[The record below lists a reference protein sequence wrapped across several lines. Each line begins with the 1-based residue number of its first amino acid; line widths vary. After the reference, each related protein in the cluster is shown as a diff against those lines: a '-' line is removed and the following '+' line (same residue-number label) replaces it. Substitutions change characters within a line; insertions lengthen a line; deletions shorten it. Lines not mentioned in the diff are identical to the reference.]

1 MNEERKHLFGSTE
14 KSDFIVNMTEPQYQK
29 MGFGYLAL
37 VAIVMFVM
45 SIPYYVAKGGLT
57 IFNNGL
63 IKYVQT
69 SVANAACSSYISY
82 LQIALFALGFVG
94 FLILIISA
102 TKEYF
107 KGSQNK
113 AFLLV
118 VLFLLFVATSTIMA
132 YELKA
137 AFLGRDYR
145 YHGMLTFFSYVGM
158 FAAASQIN
166 SRERRRTFLDIFMVI
181 ATVNAVYG
189 LLQIVPSLV
198 ESVPN
203 FFYEMFVATGD
214 SNISFERFIA
224 DGLVHTPH
232 ALAAL
237 MTMAVAI
244 GGAGFIHEKST
255 ARRLIYL
262 ICTLIFTAAA
272 VATAT
277 LSGVVGVAT
286 VLFILFV
293 ISIAK
298 GKKLGKSSIPQSVL
312 LILLCGAVYAIM
324 FALDRASFYDGNIIF
339 TDATARIGASYPDTV
354 NTGNATRGIS
364 VYPKMW
370 KEGLAILKDCWVFGS
385 GPDCIGT
392 DFYGTSELYN
402 ANLGFTIDRSY
413 NEYLDLALA
422 CGIPCL
428 MAYLSIGIVT
438 IKKGFRMVGSFFKNE
453 DSWTSVGL
461 LAAVVGYA
469 VQANFNISIIT
480 VTPIFFIFAGLLW
493 NRPHTPVNEKK
504 NPSRKVIKD

>member
-14 KSDFIVNMTEPQYQK
+14 KSDFIVNMTEGQYQK
-29 MGFGYLAL
+29 MGLIYLSL
-37 VAIVMFVM
+37 VAAVMFVM
-45 SIPYYVAKGGLT
+45 SIPYYLAKGGLT

-63 IKYVQT
+63 LKYVDT
-69 SVANAACSSYISY
+69 SVANATCSSYISY

-107 KGSQNK
+107 KGSENK

-118 VLFLLFVATSTIMA
+118 VLFMLFVATSTVMA

-145 YHGMLTFFSYVGM
+145 YHGMLTFFSYVGL

-166 SRERRRTFLDIFMVI
+166 SRDRRKTFLDIFMVI

-189 LLQIVPSLV
+189 LLQIVPALV
-198 ESVPN
+198 EDVPN
-203 FFYEMFVATGD
+203 FFYDMFIATGD
-214 SNISFERFIA
+214 SSISYERFAA

-237 MTMAVAI
+237 MTMAVGI
-244 GGAGFIHEKST
+244 GGAGFIFERSQT
-255 ARRLIYL
+255 RRFIYL

-272 VATAT
+272 IATAT
-277 LSGVVGVAT
+277 APGIIGVAV
-286 VLFILFV
+286 VLFVLLITAV
-293 ISIAK
+293 AKGIK
-298 GKKLGKSSIPQSVL
+298 GKKTALTYAVILIVL
-312 LILLCGAVYAIM
+312 CAIVYAIM
-324 FALDRASFYDGNIIF
+324 FALDRATLYDGNIIF
-339 TDATARIGASYPDTV
+339 VDATARIGASYPDTV
-354 NTGNATRGIS
+354 NGGFSDRGIS

-370 KEGLAILKDCWVFGS
+370 NEGIVILKDCWVFGS

-392 DFYGTSELYN
+392 DYYGTSELYN
-402 ANLGFTIDRSY
+402 ASRIFTIDRSF

-428 MAYLSIGIVT
+428 MAYLSIGFVT
-438 IKKGFRMVGSFFKNE
+438 IKKGIKMVGSFFKNE
-453 DSWTSVGL
+453 DSWTCVGL
-461 LAAVVGYA
+461 LAAVIGYA
-469 VQANFNISIIT
+469 AQANFNISIIT

-493 NRPHTPVNEKK
+493 NRPHTESEAKGKK
-504 NPSRKVIKD
+504 RKKIKD